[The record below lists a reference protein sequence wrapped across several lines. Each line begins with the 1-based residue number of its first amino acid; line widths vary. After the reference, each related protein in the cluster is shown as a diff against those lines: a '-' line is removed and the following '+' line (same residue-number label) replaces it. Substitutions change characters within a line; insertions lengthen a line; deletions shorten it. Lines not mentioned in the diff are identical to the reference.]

1 MLITFSPHK
10 IRSIVIEQVIEASR
24 TVVINVTQVRD
35 HLECL
40 KCQLLIVMITRKS
53 TLRTTL
59 RLVKATKKTS

>member
-24 TVVINVTQVRD
+24 TVVTNVTQARG

-40 KCQLLIVMITRKS
+40 NCQILIVMITRKS